1 MQSITSVPTWF
12 SDNWGIPLEA
22 AQVILSIIVIL
33 AVLLPVLYLTKGKG
47 ILIPAVMFI
56 LTEAV
61 LIGVSWL
68 PSWLMIV
75 NLVVIALIFARTTS
89 IFTTGG

>member
-33 AVLLPVLYLTKGKG
+33 AVILPTLYVTKNRG

-56 LTEAV
+56 LTEAALV
-61 LIGVSWL
+61 GVSWL
-68 PSWLMIV
+68 PSWIMIV
-75 NLVVIALIFARTTS
+75 TIVVIALIFARTTS